1 MVTFTTTLPLET
13 KVSTLCMDRI
23 TSYHT
28 THSLTGD
35 KRHDQAAIDST
46 LASFQNDNH
55 VGWEQQDARGG
66 VERPSQS

>member
-1 MVTFTTTLPLET
+1 MH
-13 KVSTLCMDRI
+13 RI
-23 TSYHT
+23 ASYHT
-28 THSLTGD
+28 YHTPLARD

-46 LASFQNDNH
+46 LASLQNDNH